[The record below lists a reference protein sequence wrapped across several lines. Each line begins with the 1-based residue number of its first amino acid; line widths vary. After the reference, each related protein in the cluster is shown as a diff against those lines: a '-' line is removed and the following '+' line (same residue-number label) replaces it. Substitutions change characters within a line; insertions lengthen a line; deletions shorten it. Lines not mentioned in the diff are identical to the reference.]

1 MHELKL
7 DVIRRASVVSKDR
20 FSQKDDDEIDNDL
33 VLDLH
38 KAKILPVYKSKNGIS
53 WAECIFQLFFSI
65 QGPAFFVLPGGF
77 KDVGYL
83 MGILGA
89 FGVAIFYIYMM
100 QLYLWCEKEL
110 RRRHKIIEETHLS
123 IYSMVELVF
132 MNTAGQRRL
141 AKVINAYLKYEIILS
156 WSFSLSFAQLFI
168 CQNVGVILR
177 YFNYKTSDR
186 IILLSLFPMTTLI
199 SWVPNLKVMSSIA
212 YFSSLMMVLVM
223 FEIIFFIIVDPSPV
237 SQVEVIGDMSK
248 LSTFLATVF
257 FTIVATPLVFPL
269 KNEMKEPKKFGN
281 LFGSF
286 SSSMM
291 ILIILNVFFSLFGY
305 IKYGQETSDN
315 ILENL
320 PGNPIMMASN
330 GLLTLA
336 MIAGGAISFFVVF
349 ETVWND
355 ELELLFCNSPNIKLY
370 EYAARTL
377 INLLIT
383 LVPLIIPT
391 CEIFVNLISS
401 FSYPFDSIVVP
412 ILLQAILLWRALV
425 DYYR

>member
-89 FGVAIFYIYMM
+89 FGVAIFYVYMM

-168 CQNVGVILR
+168 CQNMGVILR

-320 PGNPIMMASN
+320 PG
-330 GLLTLA
+330 
-336 MIAGGAISFFVVF
+336 
-349 ETVWND
+349 
-355 ELELLFCNSPNIKLY
+355 
-370 EYAARTL
+370 R
-377 INLLIT
+377 
-383 LVPLIIPT
+383 
-391 CEIFVNLISS
+391 
-401 FSYPFDSIVVP
+401 
-412 ILLQAILLWRALV
+412 
-425 DYYR
+425 